1 MLLKKI
7 LKNINLLNIVLVV
20 MAVLF
25 AGYWLSPML
34 AAKMKYAL
42 PAVKKPVVANGEE
55 EASQPQQ
62 PSVTEYTLISEENL
76 FHPERRI
83 PPEKKADEA
92 PLPKPDFV
100 LYGTLIADNIE
111 LAYLEDLKAP
121 RSTPGRGKRQVAMKK
136 GDTMSGYTV
145 KEIDTD
151 KVVMARGEEKVIV
164 PMNDPSHPK
173 TRDGETTTTQET
185 QSAPANA
192 HRNVHGNVPSVSRH
206 RPAARTASPA
216 REQHPVSSQAPSS
229 QTARRVRGVIGSD
242 IKTTPIP
249 RPGGIS
255 GPNGGGGLLF
265 GK

>member
-34 AAKMKYAL
+34 AAKIKYAL

-55 EASQPQQ
+55 KALQPET

-173 TRDGETTTTQET
+173 TRDGETTTAQET
-185 QSAPANA
+185 QSASVNA
-192 HRNVHGNVPSVSRH
+192 HRNVHGNVPSASRQ
-206 RPAARTASPA
+206 RPAARTSSPA
-216 REQHPVSSQAPSS
+216 RVQHPAPSQS
-229 QTARRVRGVIGSD
+229 PPSGITR
-242 IKTTPIP
+242 P
-249 RPGGIS
+249 RPGIGADIKNAPPPHIVG
-255 GPNGGGGLLF
+255 GPGGGGGFL
-265 GK
+265 GIGR